1 MRIAVLT
8 HMLHPIRSPF
18 AGGLEMHTAM
28 TVEHLVR
35 RGHEVTVYAREGTEV
50 SATVIPVLEVHPEGR
65 EDVLP
70 GALDD
75 ELDQGAERACQMILD
90 SDAQVVLNNSLSAA
104 PLRLLRGLPMVTVL
118 HTPATLASVLKVLD
132 DPQWTAP
139 PGHRW
144 LSVSASNALAWRHRL
159 PRIAVVP
166 NGIELAHW
174 HSTVAPVPGRAV
186 WTGRITEEKGLHVA
200 IEAARLAGMEL
211 HFAGP
216 VSDPSYHR
224 ERIEPLLGPD
234 TVYWGHLDHQ
244 GLPDLLA
251 SGEVYLSTP
260 LWAEPFG
267 LATVEAMAVG
277 TPVAALLAGSM
288 GEIVAPQA
296 GDLAVHHS
304 ARSLADSIEVAR
316 TRERA
321 QVQAWS
327 RRFSSDLMVDTYLG
341 VLHEAGES
349 AGTLTGP
356 GPGQTTFTQR
366 MLMETRDRIDPHHRS
381 PQDMDPP
388 RAKTVETAQ

>member
-28 TVEHLVR
+28 TVDLLVR
-35 RGHEVTVYAREGTEV
+35 RGHEVTVYAREG
-50 SATVIPVLEVHPEGR
+50 SAVPGTLVPVLPRLPAGPDR
-65 EDVLP
+65 VLS
-70 GALDD
+70 GAVEA
-75 ELDQGAERACQMILD
+75 ELDEGVELACRRILD
-90 SDAQVVLNNSLSAA
+90 SDADVILNNSLSAV
-104 PLRLLRGLPMVTVL
+104 PLRRLVDRPMVTVL

-132 DPQWTAP
+132 DPSWSASP
-139 PGHRW
+139 WHRW

-166 NGIELAHW
+166 NGIELAQW
-174 HSTVAPVPGRAV
+174 RSSVQPVAGRAV
-186 WTGRITEEKGLHVA
+186 WTGRITGEKGLHVA
-200 IEAARLAGMEL
+200 IQAARLAGMEI

-216 VSDPSYHR
+216 ISDPEYHR
-224 ERIEPLLGPD
+224 TEIEPLMGPD
-234 TVYWGHLDHQ
+234 TVYWGHLDHE

-267 LATVEAMAVG
+267 LATVESMAVG

-304 ARSLADSIEVAR
+304 AQALADSIEVAR
-316 TRERA
+316 QKDRA
-321 QVQAWS
+321 QVRAWS

-341 VLHEAGES
+341 VMRETAEA
-349 AGTLTGP
+349 AGVLPGP
-356 GPGQTTFTQR
+356 GPGRHTFTQR
-366 MLMETRDRIDPHHRS
+366 MLMEVRDQIGPHHS
-381 PQDMDPP
+381 GPNDIDPP
-388 RAKTVETAQ
+388 RAKAVETAQ